1 MRDETT
7 TNNKGRLSMKPMII
21 PKSAVHFTADPSEK
35 IEWPVLEI
43 VEISKTEALGDL
55 IDDVTDSDIRD
66 CIGKPWASNPF
77 TVEIDGDTI
86 RIGVHHEKLIPARE
100 NLLKKFNNWFK

>member
-1 MRDETT
+1 
-7 TNNKGRLSMKPMII
+7 MKPISI
-21 PKSAVHFTADPSEK
+21 PNSMLGDTKNPLGKT
-35 IEWPVLEI
+35 EWPVLEI

-55 IDDVTDSDIRD
+55 IDDVTDADIRD
-66 CIGKPWASNPF
+66 CIGKPWVNNPF

-86 RIGVHHEKLIPARE
+86 RVGVHNEKLIPARE